1 MPPLMK
7 KQKQARQ
14 QQASGTKYFD
24 NGLVEDLLDI
34 SLDPSYEPDSGL
46 QDDWDA
52 TDSDCSIVNDMS
64 FSLLDCNV
72 QESDGS
78 GECKAQDD
86 IVKFKAEDTLDYVEK
101 CAHKAATCA
110 QRFWDD
116 VTSFLTSCDHNAQSE
131 PTTSELVHTTLATPE
146 PQAGDTAVAATF
158 LDVTEDDNDSAES
171 ISVMGCINKL
181 MADAKKYKSFTSL
194 FHLSSLKHFI
204 NLWDKYKQNP
214 RIKAPMAIRRYLT
227 VLVMITPLLL
237 MKQVNAVILPALG
250 LDATDHNI
258 SEGTAQ
264 WWLGKL
270 GLQRTYTDDSLEP
283 VEPQLGPGEQLH
295 ILVMHDESIVHAN
308 ELRRQNNDGF
318 WTNEKLVK
326 QSSAHGAFA
335 KDALNAKEMNVRPGG
350 KQWLMHNTFIPM
362 DNPNP
367 DLHGKPQ
374 AMVFPPDLPPH
385 HPDFEFH
392 GQVKG
397 MQHILKECGL
407 ISVLEAANGGKV
419 VRECSTCKLS
429 REVQEQL
436 HWEALA
442 TAEGADE
449 PGKSNLDMLQ
459 ESLRTDCCFCTA
471 SDGTFLTTK
480 CLVPQILDDC
490 PVKTIHAFFRK
501 TWHYMDA
508 YRKGLNACQAEFAV
522 KKYKSHGHCGP
533 MLIMSIGVLLN

>member
-1 MPPLMK
+1 MPPLTK

-52 TDSDCSIVNDMS
+52 TDSDCSIVNNMS

-116 VTSFLTSCDHNAQSE
+116 VTSFVTAQNNHKITSFFTPAPQPIMINEERSTGSTVRHESKALANLPPKVPQLTSCNHNAQSE

-214 RIKAPMAIRRYLT
+214 RIKAPMVKASHTI
-227 VLVMITPLLL
+227 
-237 MKQVNAVILPALG
+237 AV
-250 LDATDHNI
+250 
-258 SEGTAQ
+258 SV
-264 WWLGKL
+264 GK
-270 GLQRTYTDDSLEP
+270 
-283 VEPQLGPGEQLH
+283 GPY
-295 ILVMHDESIVHAN
+295 
-308 ELRRQNNDGF
+308 
-318 WTNEKLVK
+318 
-326 QSSAHGAFA
+326 FA
-335 KDALNAKEMNVRPGG
+335 RK
-350 KQWLMHNTFIPM
+350 I
-362 DNPNP
+362 
-367 DLHGKPQ
+367 
-374 AMVFPPDLPPH
+374 
-385 HPDFEFH
+385 
-392 GQVKG
+392 
-397 MQHILKECGL
+397 
-407 ISVLEAANGGKV
+407 
-419 VRECSTCKLS
+419 CKL
-429 REVQEQL
+429 
-436 HWEALA
+436 
-442 TAEGADE
+442 
-449 PGKSNLDMLQ
+449 
-459 ESLRTDCCFCTA
+459 
-471 SDGTFLTTK
+471 
-480 CLVPQILDDC
+480 
-490 PVKTIHAFFRK
+490 
-501 TWHYMDA
+501 Y
-508 YRKGLNACQAEFAV
+508 
-522 KKYKSHGHCGP
+522 
-533 MLIMSIGVLLN
+533 

>member
-1 MPPLMK
+1 
-7 KQKQARQ
+7 
-14 QQASGTKYFD
+14 
-24 NGLVEDLLDI
+24 
-34 SLDPSYEPDSGL
+34 
-46 QDDWDA
+46 
-52 TDSDCSIVNDMS
+52 
-64 FSLLDCNV
+64 
-72 QESDGS
+72 
-78 GECKAQDD
+78 
-86 IVKFKAEDTLDYVEK
+86 
-101 CAHKAATCA
+101 
-110 QRFWDD
+110 
-116 VTSFLTSCDHNAQSE
+116 
-131 PTTSELVHTTLATPE
+131 
-146 PQAGDTAVAATF
+146 
-158 LDVTEDDNDSAES
+158 
-171 ISVMGCINKL
+171 
-181 MADAKKYKSFTSL
+181 
-194 FHLSSLKHFI
+194 
-204 NLWDKYKQNP
+204 
-214 RIKAPMAIRRYLT
+214 
-227 VLVMITPLLL
+227 

-270 GLQRTYTDDSLEP
+270 GYELKEAKKGIYIDGHEREDVVTYHKEFLAMFGENERLQRTYTDDSLEP

-308 ELRRQNNDGF
+308 ELRRQVYVCDGKMPLRKKGQGRAIHISDFIVKENAGLPMDHQLKCTDTCEIIYPGKNNDGF

-326 QSSAHGAFA
+326 QVKKAIVIFEYMYPNSVAEFVFDQSSAHGAFA

-459 ESLRTDCCFCTA
+459 ESLRTDCCMQKMLANQQDFKDEKPLILILIEEAGHRCWFLPKFHCELNPIEMYWGWMKVHECFCTA